1 MSRKTAVT
9 RFAGWGGLAALAL
22 VAVAAWSQ
30 AGLAQE
36 KQEESY
42 RVVRYYQG
50 EADPQ
55 PMLGVYVEAFGRN
68 GLRVTRV
75 TKDWPAEGAGIR
87 QDDIIVRIDGHEL
100 VEPLEGEAVRALPA
114 GRSLRERR
122 LRALL
127 REVPEGEAVE
137 VTVHREG
144 ETLTFTVVPR
154 THVPEV
160 AGPALELVSVR
171 PDSLMLYAERFRD
184 QYEAA
189 RDRLDLGDR
198 LRFPSRSYVVHWDG
212 SRWQGAHGLDLLE
225 LNPELGSYFGTKTG
239 VLVADVADDS
249 PLDLR
254 PGDVVVAVDGRQV
267 GDIAK
272 LHRILSS
279 YEEDEEIRFRIW
291 RDGAETTVTGNIS

>member
-1 MSRKTAVT
+1 MARKTAVT

-22 VAVAAWSQ
+22 VAVAVWSQ

-36 KQEESY
+36 KEKESY
-42 RVVRYYQG
+42 RVVRYYQD

-55 PMLGVYVEAFGRN
+55 PMLGVYVEAFGRS
-68 GLRVTRV
+68 GLRVTQV

-87 QDDIIVRIDGHEL
+87 NDDIIVRIDGHEL
-100 VEPLEGEAVRALPA
+100 AEPLEDEAERGLPA
-114 GRSLRERR
+114 GGSLRERR

-127 REVPEGEAVE
+127 REVSAGEAVE
-137 VTVHREG
+137 VTVRRDG

-154 THVPEV
+154 TYARETM
-160 AGPALELVSVR
+160 GPTLERVSIW
-171 PDSLMLYAERFRD
+171 PDSLVLHAERFRD
-184 QYEAA
+184 QYELA

-198 LRFPSRSYVVHWDG
+198 LHFPSRSYLFGWDG
-212 SRWQGAHGLDLLE
+212 GRLQGVQGLDLVE
-225 LNPELGSYFGTKTG
+225 LNPELGSYFGTATG

-254 PGDVVVAVDGRQV
+254 PGDVVVGIDGRQV

-272 LHRILSS
+272 LHRILAS
-279 YEEDEEIRFRIW
+279 YEEDEEIRLRIW
-291 RDGAETTVTGNIS
+291 RDGAETTVTGTIN